1 MTIISVIPTENSAV
15 AFSTSLLNQN
25 HGNLACAIPYGQ
37 ADSQKEARDLAITA
51 LASEIRKKKKEH
63 GIALNQ
69 IKFFKFLKSISEI
82 IL

>member
-51 LASEIRKKKKEH
+51 LASEIRKKKEH